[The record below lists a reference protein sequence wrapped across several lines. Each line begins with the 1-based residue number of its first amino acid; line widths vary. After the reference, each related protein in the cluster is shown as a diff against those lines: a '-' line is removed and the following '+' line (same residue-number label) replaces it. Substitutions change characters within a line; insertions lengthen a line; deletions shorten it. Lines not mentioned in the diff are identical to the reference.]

1 MAVTSGLPATAAPVG
16 FSQSGLPLGVQ
27 IIGDR
32 FKDRTTIAFAKGMSK
47 ILGGFVPPPGYKN

>member
-1 MAVTSGLPATAAPVG
+1 VG